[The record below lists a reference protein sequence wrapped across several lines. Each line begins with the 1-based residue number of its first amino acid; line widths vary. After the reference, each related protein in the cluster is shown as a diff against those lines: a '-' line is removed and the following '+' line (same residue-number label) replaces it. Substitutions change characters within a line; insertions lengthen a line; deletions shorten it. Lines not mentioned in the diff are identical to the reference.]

1 MTAVRPHPRAPL
13 EGGSGSGP
21 GRAAGALD
29 RAAEVVADKIAE
41 VKPKLRGWMHTGSV
55 PLMTAAFAVLIVLS
69 PTPATRVGSAIFAAS
84 AILLFTVSG
93 IYHRGTWSPR
103 LWAFWRRFDHANIY
117 ALIAGTY
124 TPFAFLYLHGGA
136 RWTLIGVVWGCALA
150 GMIFKIAKPDAP
162 RWLSTPLYIAL
173 GWVAVVFIPHWIDGG
188 HAFPTWVNITVFVLV
203 ATGGVLYTIGGLV
216 YAAKRPDPYPT
227 WFGFH
232 EIFHSFT
239 VAAFVCQYVAVSIAT
254 YNVAT

>member
-1 MTAVRPHPRAPL
+1 MRVPHDGDGKP
-13 EGGSGSGP
+13 GP
-21 GRAAGALD
+21 GRQAVID
-29 RAAEVVADKIAE
+29 RATEMVADKIAE
-41 VKPKLRGWMHTGSV
+41 VKPKLRGWMHTVSI

-69 PTPATRVGSAIFAAS
+69 PTPATRVGSAVFAAS
-84 AILLFTVSG
+84 ATLLFTVSG

-103 LWAFWRRFDHANIY
+103 LWAFWRRFDHANIF

-136 RWTLIGVVWGCALA
+136 RWILIGVVWGCALA
-150 GMIFKIAKPDAP
+150 GMVFKILNPGGSP
-162 RWLSTPLYIAL
+162 WISTPLYIAM
-173 GWVAVVFIPHWIDGG
+173 GWMAVAFLPQWADG
-188 HAFPTWVNITVFVLV
+188 AKDFPSWVNITVLTLV
-203 ATGGVLYTIGGLV
+203 AVGGILYTIGGIV
-216 YAAKRPDPYPT
+216 YARKKPDPYPE

-239 VAAFVCQYVAVSIAT
+239 VAAFICQYVAVSIAT

>member
-1 MTAVRPHPRAPL
+1 MGADRPRRRETARLATARPA
-13 EGGSGSGP
+13 
-21 GRAAGALD
+21 RAASDAFD
-29 RAAEVVADKIAE
+29 RASEVVADKLAE
-41 VKPKLRGWMHTGSV
+41 VKPKLRGWMHAGSV

-69 PTPATRVGSAIFAAS
+69 PTAITRVGSAIFAAS

-117 ALIAGTY
+117 VLIAGTY

-136 RWTLIGVVWGCALA
+136 RWTLIGVVWGCAIA
-150 GMIFKIAKPDAP
+150 GMVFKIAKPDAP
-162 RWLSTPLYIAL
+162 RWISTPLYIAL
-173 GWVAVVFIPHWIDGG
+173 GWAAVVFIPQWIDGAD
-188 HAFPTWVNITVFVLV
+188 AFPKWVNITVLTLV
-203 ATGGVLYTIGGLV
+203 ATGGILYTLGGLV
-216 YAAKRPDPYPT
+216 YAAKKPDPSPE

-239 VAAFVCQYVAVSIAT
+239 VAAFICQYVAVSIAT
-254 YNVAT
+254 YQLR